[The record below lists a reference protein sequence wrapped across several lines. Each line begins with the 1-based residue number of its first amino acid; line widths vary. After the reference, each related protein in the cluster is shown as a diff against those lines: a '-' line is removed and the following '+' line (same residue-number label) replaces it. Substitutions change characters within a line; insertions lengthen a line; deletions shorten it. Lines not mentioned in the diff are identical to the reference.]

1 MLHLSNNLKEKKRNI
16 NIDLAVLPSYNN
28 PEYYIKVL
36 QSPET
41 QEVKYKKRTI
51 TTFGFS
57 STPFCPK
64 SSQNPT
70 NDMVLSCL
78 YNDMSPHQVLPIK
91 DDASSLPL
99 PSRIF
104 FHLPPLLGN
113 HSEAITLKLIDSPRS

>member
-51 TTFGFS
+51 TTFGFPLTS
-57 STPFCPK
+57 FCSK

-70 NDMVLSCL
+70 DDMALSYL
-78 YNDMSPHQVLPIK
+78 YDNVSSYCHKLHSAISLPILRRF
-91 DDASSLPL
+91 SWSQ
-99 PSRIF
+99 
-104 FHLPPLLGN
+104 
-113 HSEAITLKLIDSPRS
+113 